1 MENIDVF
8 KDHLLENSDNSG
20 EFLTNIIK
28 NGICVRPQTES
39 IFKEIQC
46 NRNGEDKEMK
56 LVARKQFFNNSQ
68 EIVNVYGLPNPNGK
82 DQSYVVYYVEIIN
95 LCGMNTV
102 KEFFV
107 ISMSV

>member
-8 KDHLLENSDNSG
+8 KDHWLEDSNNSG

-28 NGICVRPQTES
+28 SGIQVRPQTES
-39 IFKEIQC
+39 IFKEIQR
-46 NRNGEDKEMK
+46 NRNGSAEEMK

-68 EIVNVYGLPNPNGK
+68 EIVNVYGLPDSNKK
-82 DQSYVVYYVEIIN
+82 DTSYVVYYVEIIN